1 VAALCGLTSAISY
14 EGQAAI
20 LLEKAQDMTETR
32 AYPCPLKSADPVSL
46 NTLELVAAALDDLGR
61 GVPVGKV
68 ARRFHLGLINGLTEM
83 AFAFST
89 LLGIHHVALSGGVM
103 QNLTLAAELPR
114 ALERAGL
121 IPLVHRHLPPNDGC
135 ISLGQAVWGQRR
147 LLLDG

>member
-1 VAALCGLTSAISY
+1 
-14 EGQAAI
+14 
-20 LLEKAQDMTETR
+20 
-32 AYPCPLKSADPVSL
+32 
-46 NTLELVAAALDDLGR
+46 
-61 GVPVGKV
+61 
-68 ARRFHLGLINGLTEM
+68 
-83 AFAFST
+83 
-89 LLGIHHVALSGGVM
+89 M